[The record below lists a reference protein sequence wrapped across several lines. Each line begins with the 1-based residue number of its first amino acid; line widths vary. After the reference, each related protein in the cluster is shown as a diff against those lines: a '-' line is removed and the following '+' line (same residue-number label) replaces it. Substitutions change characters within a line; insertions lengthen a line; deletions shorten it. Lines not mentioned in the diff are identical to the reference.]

1 MVPVALRHAVAAGLF
16 AAWYLLTPPFTV
28 GNPPG
33 PLRLDAPLSQWTRT
47 DSTDSAAGCNEQ
59 RDNMVRMYQ
68 SADMTVVSTQFNLLL
83 YHSSVCVSSN
93 DPRLRP
99 SAKQIV
105 HRPSSNP
112 GRH

>member
-1 MVPVALRHAVAAGLF
+1 MRPIALRHTAAAGLL
-16 AAWYLLTPPFTV
+16 AAWYLLTPPYAP

-68 SADMTVVSTQFNLLL
+68 SADMTVTSTQFNLLL
-83 YHSSVCVSSN
+83 YHNSVCVSAN

-99 SAKQIV
+99 AARQIA
-105 HRPSSNP
+105 HRRSK
-112 GRH
+112 

>member
-1 MVPVALRHAVAAGLF
+1 MRLTPLCHAAAAGLF
-16 AAWYLLTPPFTV
+16 AAWYLLTPPYAP

-33 PLRLDAPLSQWTRT
+33 PLRLDAPLSQWTRS

-83 YHSSVCVSSN
+83 YHESVCVSAN
-93 DPRLRP
+93 DPRLRQP
-99 SAKQIV
+99 PKQLA
-105 HRPSSNP
+105 HRPSK
-112 GRH
+112 